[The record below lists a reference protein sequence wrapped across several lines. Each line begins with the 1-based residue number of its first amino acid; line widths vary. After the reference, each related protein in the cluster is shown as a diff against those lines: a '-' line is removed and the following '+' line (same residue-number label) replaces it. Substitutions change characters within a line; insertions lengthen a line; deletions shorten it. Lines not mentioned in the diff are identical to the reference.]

1 MIDHE
6 DDKRWDS
13 PWPDETERAMAEDI
27 ALQCGEIYDP
37 DPVPPSDAD
46 PGL

>member
-37 DPVPPSDAD
+37 DIETIDRRNRR
-46 PGL
+46 